1 MKNNARFA
9 AALVAL
15 IVLIALGMQS
25 TVSYKQSGSLGA
37 AIWDLLSFF
46 TVLTN
51 LLVLFTFACM
61 ALTGR
66 VLSAFWL
73 AALTIWILIVGAVYH
88 TLLAK
93 LWAPVGLEWWANQG
107 MHSASPV
114 TTFLWWITYAPKRPM
129 PWRNAALVLIW
140 PLLYFCYALIR
151 GAFTSTY
158 PYPFIDLN
166 VLTIG
171 QLTVN
176 AIGFI
181 FAFWIGGLA
190 IIAIA
195 RAFTK
200 RVNL

>member
-1 MKNNARFA
+1 MKNHARLA

-15 IVLIALGMQS
+15 IVFIALGMQLI
-25 TVSYKQSGSLGA
+25 VSYKLTGSSGA
-37 AIWDLLSFF
+37 AVWSMLSFF

-51 LLVLFTFACM
+51 FLVLVSYAKM

-66 VLSAFWL
+66 MLSAFWL

-88 TLLAK
+88 LLLAK

-114 TTFLWWITYAPKRPM
+114 ATFLWWISYAPKRPM
-129 PWRNAALVLIW
+129 PWRNAALFLIW
-140 PLLYFCYALIR
+140 PLLYFSYALIR
-151 GAFTSTY
+151 GSFTHTY

-171 QLTVN
+171 QLAVN
-176 AIGFI
+176 AIGFL
-181 FAFWIGGLA
+181 FAFCIGGLA

-195 RAFTK
+195 RACTK
-200 RVNL
+200 RSNS

>member
-25 TVSYKQSGSLGA
+25 IVSYKLTGSMGGA
-37 AIWDLLSFF
+37 VWSLLSFF

-51 LLVLFTFACM
+51 LLLLVSYARM
-61 ALTGR
+61 SLTGR
-66 VLSAFWL
+66 MLSAFWL
-73 AALTIWILIVGAVYH
+73 AALTIWILIVGTVYH

-107 MHSASPV
+107 MHSASPAA
-114 TTFLWWITYAPKRPM
+114 TFLWWISFAPKRPM
-129 PWRNAALVLIW
+129 PWRNAALFLIW
-140 PLLYFCYALIR
+140 PLLYFSYALIR
-151 GAFTSTY
+151 GSFTGTY

-166 VLTIG
+166 VLTMG
-171 QLTVN
+171 QLAVN

-181 FAFWIGGLA
+181 IAFWIGGLA

-200 RVNL
+200 RFNA